1 MYNIMNNSKTGM
13 LANQGKIDIISN
25 NMTNA
30 NTTGYKKL
38 EVGFLDLYT
47 ETLNR
52 QSYPNNSKDA
62 VTGTGV
68 KISQAIRNFEQGS
81 LKNTEIKTNMA
92 IEGEGFFRVIRPDG
106 NYAYTRNGEFNLD
119 SLGRLVDDSGNILEI
134 EFENG
139 RGYHN
144 ANLKDNLSINKLGE
158 VFSNDEKIGKI
169 NIYTSTGD
177 NDFISVGDSLFTTI
191 RGANIQTSN
200 DSNIMQGYIEMSNI
214 SMQNEMTDLIMA
226 QRAFQFNSRGMQ
238 AVDEMWGMINN
249 LQGR

>member
-38 EVGFLDLYT
+38 ESGFLDLYT

-81 LKNTEIKTNMA
+81 LKNTEIKTDMA
-92 IEGEGFFRVIRPDG
+92 IDGEGFFRVIRPDG
-106 NYAYTRNGEFNLD
+106 SFAYTRNGQFNLD
-119 SLGRLVDDSGNILEI
+119 SAGRLVDDSGNILEI
-134 EFENG
+134 EFKNG
-139 RGYHN
+139 RGYN
-144 ANLKDNLSINKLGE
+144 NVNLADDLSVNKLGE
-158 VFSNDEKIGKI
+158 VFSNKEKIGNI
-169 NIYTSTGD
+169 SIYTSTGD
-177 NDFISVGDSLFTTI
+177 NDFISVGDSLFTAI
-191 RGANIQTSN
+191 KGANIQTSN
-200 DSNIMQGYIEMSNI
+200 NSNIMQGYTEMSNI
-214 SMQNEMTDLIMA
+214 NMQNEMTEMIMA

-238 AVDEMWGMINN
+238 VADEMWGMINN